1 MTYIGHNLINLS
13 NRAESRP
20 TVIINTYSNGVCV
33 VVPHVVI
40 VVMQSKTL

>member
-33 VVPHVVI
+33 VVPHIVI
-40 VVMQSKTL
+40 IKVQSKAL